1 MQDKG
6 RTADGKRK
14 LPEFVCKKTGKCNVT
29 PKTRRRCQ
37 KCRYDLCIK
46 AGMQPEA
53 VMTEDQVKVRFRKMF
68 TKRGENKDIA
78 REENKSTEDNDNET
92 YQNGDFVESGRRK
105 SVDAQTDKQ
114 LQYVQSNEICDSRTG
129 RNEPM
134 NHSPQMTPTPP
145 GYQYKGENQVD
156 VKSIFSNVNYIE
168 GTSYHHQTNSHT
180 MQEGRVYS
188 NVFDTAPKDFPAQES
203 STSLKNENECFYKY
217 IHVSKKQRILGS
229 IIDDYPTSVARST
242 ADNNTSEISNEANIK
257 QENTESPEPDIDFF
271 SLSDEEKTTPND
283 PLEPEIEMIE
293 FDEVKRELESPDS
306 QCNMNDARNCSTNIS
321 NTNMETS
328 TDDGENFDNSST
340 FEENVEK
347 CAPIENLHE
356 STTSKHETPD
366 LKKVDDSSPCSDAS
380 VDPFDDIEK
389 SIDFNQ
395 IMGPNIN
402 EPKQRTPSP
411 PIFKSPTLP
420 ILKIKKLKMK
430 QMSRVENESSTKT
443 VRNCQNLDGCH
454 YKSHK
459 FNRMHKRLADVE
471 TSYKI
476 ACSQIYFPDNIVN
489 KLINF
494 HLGCG
499 TAQKEDFLSCANS
512 VVSHVTLFHI
522 LTINRK
528 FIIISFVSAM
538 LNFFLLFSPN
548 SFDILL

>member
-6 RTADGKRK
+6 LTADGKRK

-78 REENKSTEDNDNET
+78 SEDNKSTEDKDNET
-92 YQNGDFVESGRRK
+92 YQQDDFVELERRK
-105 SVDAQTDKQ
+105 SLDAQSHQ
-114 LQYVQSNEICDSRTG
+114 QQQYVRSNDICDARMG
-129 RNEPM
+129 RNSSKNEPI
-134 NHSPQMTPTPP
+134 NHSPQMTRTAP
-145 GYQYKGENQVD
+145 GYQYKGEDQVN
-156 VKSIFSNVNYIE
+156 VKPFFSNVNYIE
-168 GTSYHHQTNSHT
+168 GTSYQHQINSPT
-180 MQEGRVYS
+180 MPEDRVYS
-188 NVFDTAPKDFPAQES
+188 NVFNTAQKEFSAQES
-203 STSLKNENECFYKY
+203 STTLQKDDECFYKY
-217 IHVSKKQRILGS
+217 VHLSKKQRILGS
-229 IIDDYPTSVARST
+229 INEDCSTSVARSP
-242 ADNNTSEISNEANIK
+242 ADLNNLETCNEVCIK
-257 QENTESPEPDIDFF
+257 QENTESLEPEIDFF

-293 FDEVKRELESPDS
+293 FDEVKRELQSPDS

-328 TDDGENFDNSST
+328 TDDGEKFDDNST
-340 FEENVEK
+340 YEGNVENEI
-347 CAPIENLHE
+347 CHENSAPIESLHE
-356 STTSKHETPD
+356 TISSEHETTVM
-366 LKKVDDSSPCSDAS
+366 KKVDDSSPCSDAS

-389 SIDFNQ
+389 SIDFNK

-411 PIFKSPTLP
+411 PVFKSPTLP

-430 QMSRVENESSTKT
+430 QMSRIENESCIKT
-443 VRNCQNLDGCH
+443 AKNCQNPEGRH

-459 FNRMHKRLADVE
+459 FNRMHKRLDDVE

-494 HLGCG
+494 HLGCA

-512 VVSHVTLFHI
+512 VVSP
-522 LTINRK
+522 LTILQIRTIN
-528 FIIISFVSAM
+528 
-538 LNFFLLFSPN
+538 
-548 SFDILL
+548 

>member
-6 RTADGKRK
+6 LTADGKRK

-68 TKRGENKDIA
+68 TKRGENKDISS
-78 REENKSTEDNDNET
+78 EENKSTEDNDNET
-92 YQNGDFVESGRRK
+92 YQQDDFVELERRK
-105 SVDAQTDKQ
+105 SLDAQTHQ
-114 LQYVQSNEICDSRTG
+114 QQQYVQSNEICDSVKG

-145 GYQYKGENQVD
+145 FYQYKGENQVD
-156 VKSIFSNVNYIE
+156 HKSFFSNVNYTE
-168 GTSYHHQTNSHT
+168 GTSYHHQTNRPT

-188 NVFDTAPKDFPAQES
+188 NDFDTAQKDFSAQES
-203 STSLKNENECFYKY
+203 STLLQKENECFYKY

-229 IIDDYPTSVARST
+229 INDDYPTSVARSP
-242 ADNNTSEISNEANIK
+242 ADHNNSETFNETSIK
-257 QENTESPEPDIDFF
+257 QENTESPEPEIDFF

-306 QCNMNDARNCSTNIS
+306 QCNMNDASKCSTNIS

-328 TDDGENFDNSST
+328 TDDGEKFDNNST
-340 FEENVEK
+340 SEGNVENEIYHENS
-347 CAPIENLHE
+347 APIESLHE
-356 STTSKHETPD
+356 EISSEHETPD
-366 LKKVDDSSPCSDAS
+366 LKKVDDSGPCSDAS

-389 SIDFNQ
+389 SIDFNK

-411 PIFKSPTLP
+411 PVFKAPTLP
-420 ILKIKKLKMK
+420 ILEIKKLKMR
-430 QMSRVENESSTKT
+430 QISRMENESNIKT
-443 VRNCQNLDGCH
+443 AQNCQSPDGCD
-454 YKSHK
+454 YRSHK
-459 FNRMHKRLADVE
+459 FSRMQKRLADVE

-476 ACSQIYFPDNIVN
+476 ACSQIYFPDTIVN

-494 HLGCG
+494 HLGCA

-512 VVSHVTLFHI
+512 VVSPVTIFQI

-528 FIIISFVSAM
+528 
-538 LNFFLLFSPN
+538 N
-548 SFDILL
+548 